1 MGLGG
6 LLFMD
11 CGPDPGIAPPSKL
24 FGIRAGADFVVVSSF
39 VATRCGQNLFPLPA
53 MQISSDPKDS
63 NGTAECL
70 NTS

>member
-1 MGLGG
+1 MRLGG

-39 VATRCGQNLFPLPA
+39 VATRCGKKSVSASGYANQLGSKGLKRH
-53 MQISSDPKDS
+53 S
-63 NGTAECL
+63 
-70 NTS
+70 